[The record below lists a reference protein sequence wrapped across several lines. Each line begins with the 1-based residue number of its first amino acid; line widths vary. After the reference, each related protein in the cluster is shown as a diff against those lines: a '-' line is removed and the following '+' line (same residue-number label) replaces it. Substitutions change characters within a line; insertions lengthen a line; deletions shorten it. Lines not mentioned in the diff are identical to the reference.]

1 MSLSEQHCTACRG
14 GEEPLSVAQAKEM
27 MPDVPGWELSGD
39 ATKIIRKFTFKNW
52 KQAFAFTTQLSELA
66 EREKHHPDL
75 ALGWGYC
82 HVTLQ
87 THAIGGLH
95 DNDFIMAAQINKLS
109 PFGAA

>member
-1 MSLSEQHCTACRG
+1 MALAEQHCTACRG
-14 GEEPLSVAQAKEM
+14 GDTPLSAAQAQELLAQI
-27 MPDVPGWELSGD
+27 PGWQLSAD
-39 ATKIIRKFTFKNW
+39 ATRIRRDFTFKNW
-52 KQAFAFTTQLSELA
+52 KLAFAFATRLSELA

-95 DNDFIMAAQINKLS
+95 DNDFIMAAQINQL
-109 PFGAA
+109 PLA